1 MWCIIIY
8 SQTYNVSENS
18 PPFIKR
24 MTYACGAWLY
34 SQTYYVNENSPPKS
48 KICRRR
54 GKRYVVTTHSLITF
68 NETHR
73 LKQRHDKQR
82 EM

>member
-18 PPFIKR
+18 PPIIKR

-34 SQTYYVNENSPPKS
+34 SQTYMSMKTHLLNQ
-48 KICRRR
+48 
-54 GKRYVVTTHSLITF
+54 RYAGEEERDMWLLLTA
-68 NETHR
+68 
-73 LKQRHDKQR
+73 
-82 EM
+82 